1 MARRVFTVRL
11 LRSGR
16 QKNVCRCLRFLRQK
30 RCSAKEILIIIL
42 KSSNKLPSK
51 PGSEWGAVK
60 GGNKSFPGLVRGQE
74 GREVIEGH
82 SRSGGIG
89 YLWEEDLESVFT
101 SF

>member
-1 MARRVFTVRL
+1 M
-11 LRSGR
+11 
-16 QKNVCRCLRFLRQK
+16 RQK

-42 KSSNKLPSK
+42 KPSNKLPGK

-60 GGNKSFPGLVRGQE
+60 GGNKSFPGLVWGQE

-89 YLWEEDLESVFT
+89 YLWEEDLESVFP